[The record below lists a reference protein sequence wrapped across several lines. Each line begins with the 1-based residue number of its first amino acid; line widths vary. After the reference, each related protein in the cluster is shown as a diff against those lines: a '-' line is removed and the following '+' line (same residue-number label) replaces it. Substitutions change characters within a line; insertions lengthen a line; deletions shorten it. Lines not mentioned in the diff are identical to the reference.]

1 MLTTRW
7 SLAITAPT
15 CFRRH
20 VLRRETMSAISMNIR
35 SLLILFANAT
45 HPPPLPVIEEPLEP
59 TLFRLEDVQRPDV
72 HRKVPRPNLVPEG
85 RVPLLELQQDVLE
98 QPSREIDVVLEMPE
112 EVAGP
117 DVVGDAE
124 PTLPE
129 EEQIPQRAGHP
140 PPVDRPRILGEP
152 HGQVRLTGVG

>member
-1 MLTTRW
+1 
-7 SLAITAPT
+7 P
-15 CFRRH
+15 
-20 VLRRETMSAISMNIR
+20 LRQCTS
-35 SLLILFANAT
+35 
-45 HPPPLPVIEEPLEP
+45 PPPLPVIEEPPEP
-59 TLFRLEDVQRPDV
+59 TLFRLEDVQRPNV

-98 QPSREIDVVLEMPE
+98 QPSREIDVVLEMPK

-129 EEQIPQRAGHP
+129 QRSEEHTSELQS
-140 PPVDRPRILGEP
+140 
-152 HGQVRLTGVG
+152 